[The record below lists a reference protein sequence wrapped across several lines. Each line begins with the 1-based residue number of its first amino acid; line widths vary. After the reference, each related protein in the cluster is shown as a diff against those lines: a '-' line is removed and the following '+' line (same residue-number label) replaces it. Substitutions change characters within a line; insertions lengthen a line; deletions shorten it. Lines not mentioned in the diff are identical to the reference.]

1 MDIQHLVDR
10 LEQTLADSRRLPLS
24 SNLVVDE
31 ARIFSIVDQMRVSIP
46 EEIKRANR
54 VEAEK
59 ERILAQ
65 AQEEAERIR
74 ELAKQEASELVR
86 RDAIMVSSQQRA
98 DAILERAR
106 REAEVM
112 RSESDAYALEVLAKL
127 EEDLLRS
134 LSVVRNG
141 MHRLEAE
148 QAVEAAATPAP
159 EQEEPDDGTGGSP
172 GGGPG
177 SDEYEPTSDQAQAE
191 S

>member
-24 SNLVVDE
+24 SNLIVDE

-46 EEIKRANR
+46 EEVRRANR

-74 ELAKQEASELVR
+74 ELAKQEAAELVR
-86 RDAIMVSSQQRA
+86 RDAIVIASQQRA

-106 REAEVM
+106 RDADAM
-112 RSESDAYALEVLAKL
+112 RGESDAYALEVLAKL

-141 MHRLEAE
+141 MLRLEAE
-148 QAVEAAATPAP
+148 QQMVDDTSPA
-159 EQEEPDDGTGGSP
+159 EQKEDIGDDHF
-172 GGGPG
+172 
-177 SDEYEPTSDQAQAE
+177 EPTSDQAQAE